1 MILEHKSNQTVLS
14 CENHLAWWRAVLCD
28 ETEITLYGTR
38 IPRVGGNVIS
48 QGCEDAPG
56 DKSLGL
62 LMGHAL
68 RANDL

>member
-1 MILEHKSNQTVLS
+1 M
-14 CENHLAWWRAVLCD
+14 LCD

-62 LMGHAL
+62 LMGTPSGQTTSDCESKIASPDGV
-68 RANDL
+68 AMA